1 MSKRIAAILL
11 CLGLVLAV
19 AVTGVAAP
27 KKVTITVQMFSGP
40 EYDAMAPTAKY
51 WNEKYAAAT
60 GITVN
65 AVALSRMGYFEKMQS
80 QLVAGLREP
89 DLVHPFNMALGQ
101 LRPYIEDLRPY
112 LAKAD
117 IMTGPDGEK
126 YNIDGLLDPA
136 KACVTASDGAILGM
150 PKDMSELCVYYRKD
164 LISKPPETWPE
175 FVEVAKKFTK
185 SINPSSPTEY
195 GAVLQGKY
203 EKWTYCAALETLWP
217 AGYEIFKPGDK
228 EIAMYSADAVKAF
241 KFFEDMYK
249 AGALYPGFDN
259 TEYPEVSAALESGNV
274 AMAIQWNAN
283 YFSLSNKEMSPKVY
297 DKIALAPPPGWKQ
310 ADGKI
315 KRAMY
320 VQTINL
326 SLNKKSQNKDAAMKF
341 LTWST
346 FGEGALLYA
355 KYGGSSPI
363 KKVWLAKDAMMPYP
377 VLAPMVQEY
386 GRSLPMH
393 NDMSELVMIGSS
405 WIQKVGIGNATAEQA
420 AKGLPEEMAAYLKSR

>member
-19 AVTGVAAP
+19 AVTGLAAP

-175 FVEVAKKFTK
+175 FLEVAKKFTK

>member
-101 LRPYIEDLRPY
+101 LRPYLEDLRPY

-117 IMTGPDGEK
+117 LMTGPDGEK
-126 YNIDGLLDPA
+126 YSIDGLLDPA
-136 KACVTASDGAILGM
+136 KACVTAADGAILGM

-228 EIAMYSADAVKAF
+228 EIALYNADAVKAF

>member
-51 WNEKYAAAT
+51 WNEKYSAAT

-117 IMTGPDGEK
+117 LMTGPDGEK
-126 YNIDGLLDPA
+126 YSVDGLLAPA
-136 KACVTASDGAILGM
+136 KACVTAADGAILGM

-185 SINPSSPTEY
+185 SINPSSPTDY

-228 EIAMYSADAVKAF
+228 EIAMYSADAVKGF

-249 AGALYPGFDN
+249 AKALYPGFDN

-283 YFSLSNKEMSPKVY
+283 YFSLSNKEMSPKVW

-326 SLNKKSQNKDAAMKF
+326 SLNKKSANKEAAMKF

-346 FGEGALLYA
+346 FGEGAVLYA

-363 KKVWLAKDAMMPYP
+363 KKVWEAKDAMMPYP
-377 VLAPMVQEY
+377 VLAPMVSEY

>member
-1 MSKRIAAILL
+1 MSKRIRAILL

-51 WNEKYAAAT
+51 WNEKYSAAT

-101 LRPYIEDLRPY
+101 LRPYLEDLRPY

-117 IMTGPDGEK
+117 LMTGPDGEK
-126 YNIDGLLDPA
+126 YSIDGLLDPA
-136 KACVTASDGAILGM
+136 KACVTAADGAILGM

-405 WIQKVGIGNATAEQA
+405 WIQKVGIGN
-420 AKGLPEEMAAYLKSR
+420 

>member
-1 MSKRIAAILL
+1 MSKRIRAILL

-101 LRPYIEDLRPY
+101 LRPYLEDLRPY

-117 IMTGPDGEK
+117 LMTGPDGEK
-126 YNIDGLLDPA
+126 YSIDGLLDPA
-136 KACVTASDGAILGM
+136 KACVTAADGAILGM